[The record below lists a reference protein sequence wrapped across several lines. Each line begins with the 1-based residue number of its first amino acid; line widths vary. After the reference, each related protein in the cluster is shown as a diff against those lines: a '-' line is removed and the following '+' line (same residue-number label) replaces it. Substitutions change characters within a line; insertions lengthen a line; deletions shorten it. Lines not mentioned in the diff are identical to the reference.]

1 MTQSPSARWIWHTA
15 DNLPL
20 SDNICSQVGP
30 YIDPITAE
38 ILSSHQPARGH
49 LNGETVAW

>member
-1 MTQSPSARWIWHTA
+1 MTQSLSARWVWQA
-15 DNLPL
+15 AGNLPL
-20 SDNICSQVGP
+20 RNYVGSQVRP